1 MANRIAGITIEIGGD
16 TTKLQ
21 TALKDVDKS
30 LKTTQGGLKDINKL
44 LKLDPTNVNLL
55 KQKQEYLTK
64 AIGDTEEKLK
74 TEKEALRQMK
84 ESNTTGEVTEQQK
97 ALEREIADTETQL
110 KALKKEYKD
119 FGSVASQ
126 QLKAVGE
133 KMQKVGDKT
142 TEVGKDLSKKVT
154 APIAAGFGAAI
165 KTTADFESQMSKVQ
179 AITGSTGEDMD
190 TLNKKAREMG
200 AKTKFSAT
208 EAGQAMEYMG
218 MAGWKTTDIV
228 DGLDGIMN
236 LAAASGEELGTTSDI
251 VTDALT
257 AFGLEAKDAGHF
269 ADVLAAAST
278 NSNTNVSMLGE
289 SFKYVAPVAGA
300 MGYSV
305 EDVTTALGLM
315 ANNGIKASSAG
326 TSLRTLL
333 TNMAKPT
340 DAMARSMDELGIS
353 LDDGNGNMKSFGE
366 VMKDLRKGFGQ
377 TKIPADEL
385 EKGLANLEEQFENG
399 EITEKKYNKEVEAL
413 MTKAYGAEGAL
424 KAQTAATLAGKTGMS
439 GLLAIVNSSDEDFE
453 KLSKAIKTSSD
464 ETDGYNGQAE
474 KMAGVMNDNLNGQ
487 LTILMSQIQE
497 LAISIGESLLPTVK
511 DIVGKIQDAVDWLNG
526 LDKSQKDMIIKIG
539 LVVAAIGP
547 LLVVVGTVISS
558 IGTIVGAVGGLI
570 GLMSGGG
577 GVVAAAGAVKTA
589 IGGIVAAIGTAGSGL
604 IASISALLPVIAPF
618 LIGGAV
624 IAGIVA
630 AVVLIVK
637 NWDKIK
643 AAAKKLWEGVKK
655 TWENI
660 KTKTAEVFKNVA
672 ETAKQKFNDA
682 KTAVTTAA
690 NNIKTE
696 VSSRFNEAKTAVS
709 TAVSN
714 IASNVKEKLSSA
726 ASTAK
731 EKASNIK
738 SKIST
743 GFSDAATAVKT
754 KAGEISDSIKDKAG
768 KAIDD
773 FNAKV
778 GGVAD
783 KVKNGLYNAKVQA
796 WNIGYEFA
804 RNLQSGAGN
813 AVDNFLKKIKSI
825 SDTVKNA
832 LQKAKEKASKFTWTI
847 PKPKMPHI
855 KLEYDETTIFGKTY
869 KYPTGFKT
877 EWYKR
882 AYQNPVMFTRPTVLQ
897 TPYGQ
902 KGFGDGRGGEI
913 VLSDAK
919 LRQIAG
925 SGEQN
930 ITFNIYGGNGQSV
943 NAIADA
949 VQNRM
954 IALQRQ
960 REAAGLA

>member
-44 LKLDPTNVNLL
+44 LKLDPTNVDLL

-142 TEVGKDLSKKVT
+142 AEVGKDLSKKVT

-487 LTILMSQIQE
+487 VTILMSQIQE
-497 LAISIGESLLPTVK
+497 LAISLGESLLPTVK
-511 DIVGKIQDAVDWLNG
+511 DIVGKIQDAVDWLNS
-526 LDKSQKDMIIKIG
+526 LDQSQKDMIIRIG

-570 GLMSGGG
+570 GLISGGG

-604 IASISALLPVIAPF
+604 IASISALLPVVAPF

-643 AAAKKLWEGVKK
+643 TAAKKLWEGIKKAWENVKK
-655 TWENI
+655 
-660 KTKTAEVFKNVA
+660 KTAEVFKNVA
-672 ETAKQKFNDA
+672 DTVKKKFEEAKTKVTTTAEAIKTAASTKFNETKTAVSNAASDIASKVKEKFNDA
-682 KTAVTTAA
+682 KEKASTA
-690 NNIKTE
+690 
-696 VSSRFNEAKTAVS
+696 FNDAKEKVS
-709 TAVSN
+709 TAVDTMKTKVFGKFDDIKTAAGK
-714 IASNVKEKLSSA
+714 IATKFDDVFGSKVSSA
-726 ASTAK
+726 ISKASGKLGDFVDDVKGTFSKIK
-731 EKASNIK
+731 EKASN
-738 SKIST
+738 
-743 GFSDAATAVKT
+743 FSWK
-754 KAGEISDSIKDKAG
+754 
-768 KAIDD
+768 
-773 FNAKV
+773 
-778 GGVAD
+778 
-783 KVKNGLYNAKVQA
+783 
-796 WNIGYEFA
+796 
-804 RNLQSGAGN
+804 
-813 AVDNFLKKIKSI
+813 
-825 SDTVKNA
+825 
-832 LQKAKEKASKFTWTI
+832 I

-855 KLEYDETTIFGKTY
+855 KLKYTETTIFGETF
-869 KYPTGFKT
+869 KYPSGFTT
-877 EWYKR
+877 EWYKK
-882 AYQNPVMFTRPTVLQ
+882 AYQHPIMFTRPTVLQ

-902 KGFGDGRGGEI
+902 KGFGDGHGGEI

-919 LRQIAG
+919 LRQLVG
-925 SGEQN
+925 SGETN
-930 ITFNIYGGNGQSV
+930 YTINVYGAAGQDV
-943 NAIADA
+943 NALANA
-949 VQNRM
+949 VQNRLV
-954 IALQRQ
+954 ALQRQ
-960 REAAGLA
+960 KEAAGLA